1 MQQQCNKERKRL
13 HQQKILIKQLV
24 VQNYLGQQTI
34 FGVSQLNQRTDFD
47 FNPNSTFDYMY
58 SFVENLEFLKSKKY
72 ELRKDKFLMSILSN
86 GPNNQL
92 VDFRNSILFAIKL
105 NRTLVI
111 PTFFEHFT
119 IRNMVQ
125 LTYTLL

>member
-1 MQQQCNKERKRL
+1 
-13 HQQKILIKQLV
+13 
-24 VQNYLGQQTI
+24 
-34 FGVSQLNQRTDFD
+34 
-47 FNPNSTFDYMY
+47 
-58 SFVENLEFLKSKKY
+58 
-72 ELRKDKFLMSILSN
+72 MSILSN

-119 IRNMVQ
+119 IRNMVHI
-125 LTYTLL
+125 TFNRASSYIDSINTGEP

>member
-1 MQQQCNKERKRL
+1 M
-13 HQQKILIKQLV
+13 
-24 VQNYLGQQTI
+24 
-34 FGVSQLNQRTDFD
+34 
-47 FNPNSTFDYMY
+47 
-58 SFVENLEFLKSKKY
+58 KSKKY

-125 LTYTLL
+125 LTYTIRLLQTTSDYIMT